1 MDFFTQ
7 QFVEFG
13 SAGILLALFFGTFV
27 SEDLA
32 CISAGSLI
40 AAGIVNPIAAVVVCF
55 AGIVAGDVLLF
66 GGGWLFGSRILDSSL
81 GSRFVS
87 KQDLDRA
94 SAWLAS
100 RGTSAIFI
108 SRFVSGLRL
117 PTYFLSGVLRLD
129 AKRFVLFVAIAAAI
143 WTPALIVL
151 AAVWHM
157 TIPFGLVGGF
167 VALLIVFR
175 LAFHMTDQKGRRML
189 AGRIKR
195 IWNWEFWPLW
205 LFYSPVVFYVLYLAI
220 RFRELHFTAAN
231 PGIPSGG
238 FVGESKD
245 AIYKLIASS
254 DLSSRH
260 LLRYVSVAANSD
272 HEVRLRTALEFLAG
286 NRISYPVILKPD
298 AGERGNGVVVVR
310 DESGLSD
317 ALRNATDVLVQE
329 FVDGV
334 EASIFYYRLPRE
346 QRGHIFSI
354 TEKVFPT
361 VIGDGSSTL
370 EELILNDPRAHIIA
384 ASYFKR
390 NEGRLQD
397 RPRLGQKVQLVEI
410 GAHSK
415 GTIFRD
421 GGWMRSEAL
430 QDAID
435 RLSCEIPGFYFGRYD
450 IRAASFEELSVGNF
464 KIIELNG
471 VTSESTNIYDPR
483 YSLFDAYKT
492 LFSQWRIAFE
502 IGQQNAE
509 RGASR
514 TSVRDLIR
522 LVLGSKQ
529 PI

>member
-1 MDFFTQ
+1 MESLAN

-40 AAGIVNPIAAVVVCF
+40 AAGTVDPIAAVIVCF
-55 AGIVAGDVLLF
+55 AGIVVGDVLLF

-87 KQDLDRA
+87 RQNLDRA
-94 SAWLAS
+94 SAWLS
-100 RGTSAIFI
+100 TRGASAIFI

-117 PTYFLSGVLRLD
+117 PTYFLSGVLRVD

-143 WTPALIVL
+143 WTPALIVV
-151 AAVWHM
+151 ATVWQM
-157 TIPFGLVGGF
+157 TIPFGLIGGF
-167 VALLIVFR
+167 IALLIVFR
-175 LAFHMTDQKGRRML
+175 LAFYMTDRKRRRML

-195 IWNWEFWPLW
+195 IWKWEFWPLW
-205 LFYSPVVFYVLYLAI
+205 LFYSPIVFYVLYLAI
-220 RFRELHFTAAN
+220 RFRGLHFTAAN
-231 PGIPSGG
+231 PGMPSGG

-254 DLSSRH
+254 DLSSRY
-260 LLRYVSVAANSD
+260 LLRYVRVATSPD
-272 HEVRLRTALEFLAG
+272 HEERLRRALDFLTENG
-286 NRISYPVILKPD
+286 LSYPIILKPD

-310 DESGLSD
+310 DEIGLSE
-317 ALRNATDVLVQE
+317 ALRNSIDVLVQE
-329 FVDGV
+329 FADGV
-334 EASIFYYRLPRE
+334 EASIFYYRHPRE
-346 QRGHIFSI
+346 QQGHIFSI

-361 VIGDGSSTL
+361 VFGDGSSTL
-370 EELILNDPRAHIIA
+370 EELILNDLRAHIIA

-397 RPRLGQKVQLVEI
+397 VPVLGEKVQLVEI

-415 GTIFRD
+415 GTIFLD
-421 GGWMRSEAL
+421 GGWLRSEQL
-430 QDAID
+430 GTTINQ
-435 RLSCEIPGFYFGRYD
+435 LSSEIAGFYFGRYD
-450 IRAASFEELSVGNF
+450 IRSESFEELRAGNF

-483 YSLFDAYKT
+483 YSLIDAYKI
-492 LFSQWRIAFE
+492 LFAQWKLAFE
-502 IGQQNAE
+502 IGRENAVG
-509 RGASR
+509 GASR
-514 TSVRDLIR
+514 TSVRDLLR
-522 LVLGSKQ
+522 LVLSSKQ